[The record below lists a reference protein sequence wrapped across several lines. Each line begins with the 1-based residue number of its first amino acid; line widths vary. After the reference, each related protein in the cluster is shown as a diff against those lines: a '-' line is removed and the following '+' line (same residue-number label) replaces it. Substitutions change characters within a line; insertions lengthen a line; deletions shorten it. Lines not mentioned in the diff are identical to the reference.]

1 MTLRRR
7 LVDWSLTGVLILLPA
22 LVLRASLS
30 RGTPSALDQ
39 ALLRI
44 TAPLET
50 GVSWVVEGIGGTW
63 SRYVALVDVEAENR
77 ELRDDNERLRKEL
90 AAMTRR
96 AYDVAALED
105 LAVVKK
111 RTPADTL
118 GARVIGAPLSPQFR
132 VLRLKIDRGNREVAT
147 DMPVITSEGPV
158 GRVEKVY
165 GDYADVVLIS
175 DPSSRIDVVIRDPA
189 QPATQ
194 GTGATGTTGIT
205 GATGARGLLVGLGR
219 PDSYACKIE
228 WLERQGRPSPGP
240 DAKVKVG
247 DEVVTSGLGAS
258 FPAGLVIGKVARIIG
273 DDGLFQSVEVS
284 PSVDVSRV
292 RAVMVLLAPPPPPD
306 PDAKVKVGDEVVTSG
321 LGASFPPGLVVG
333 RVSKI
338 IGDDGMFQSVEVKPT
353 VDVSRVRAVM
363 VLLAPPPPPDPDAK
377 SKRRS
382 EPAFGARPL

>member
-1 MTLRRR
+1 VTVRRR
-7 LVDWSLTGVLILLPA
+7 LVDWALTGVLILVPA

-30 RGTPSALDQ
+30 RGAPSLLDE

-44 TAPLET
+44 TAPLQT
-50 GVSWVVEGIGGTW
+50 GVSWVIEGIGGTW
-63 SRYVALVDVEAENR
+63 SRYVALVEVEAENR
-77 ELRDDNERLRKEL
+77 ELREDNERLRREL

-118 GARVIGAPLSPQFR
+118 GARVIGAPLSSQFR

-158 GRVEKVY
+158 GRVDKVY

-175 DPSSRIDVVIRDPA
+175 DPSSRIDVVLRDPA
-189 QPATQ
+189 QAAAHTSSAPGAI
-194 GTGATGTTGIT
+194 GAGGAGSATGSG
-205 GATGARGLLVGLGR
+205 GAISPSSPSTPGAAGAHASAPSSGPRGLLVGLGR

-228 WLERQGRPSPGP
+228 WLERQGRTRAGTE
-240 DAKVKVG
+240 AKVKVG

-258 FPAGLVIGKVARIIG
+258 FPAGLVVGK
-273 DDGLFQSVEVS
+273 
-284 PSVDVSRV
+284 
-292 RAVMVLLAPPPPPD
+292 
-306 PDAKVKVGDEVVTSG
+306 
-321 LGASFPPGLVVG
+321 
-333 RVSKI
+333 VSKI
-338 IGDDGMFQSVEVKPT
+338 IGDDGMFQSVEVEPT

-363 VLLAPPPPPDPDAK
+363 VLLAPPPPPDPDAR
-377 SKRRS
+377 SRRRS

>member
-77 ELRDDNERLRKEL
+77 ELRDDNERLRKDL
-90 AAMTRR
+90 SAMTRK

-132 VLRLKIDRGNREVAT
+132 VLRLKIDRGGREVAT

-158 GRVEKVY
+158 GRVDKVY

-189 QPATQ
+189 QPAGQ
-194 GTGATGTTGIT
+194 ATGAS
-205 GATGARGLLVGLGR
+205 GARGLLVGLGR

-228 WLERQGRPSPGP
+228 WLERQGRPAPGP

-258 FPAGLVIGKVARIIG
+258 FPAGLVVGKV
-273 DDGLFQSVEVS
+273 V
-284 PSVDVSRV
+284 
-292 RAVMVLLAPPPPPD
+292 
-306 PDAKVKVGDEVVTSG
+306 
-321 LGASFPPGLVVG
+321 
-333 RVSKI
+333 KI

-377 SKRRS
+377 SRRRS

>member
-63 SRYVALVDVEAENR
+63 SRYVALIDIEAENR
-77 ELRDDNERLRKEL
+77 ELRDNNERLRKDL
-90 AAMTRR
+90 AAMTRK

-132 VLRLKIDRGNREVAT
+132 VLRLKIDRGDHEVAT

-158 GRVEKVY
+158 GRVDKVY

-175 DPSSRIDVVIRDPA
+175 DPSSRIDVVIRDPL

-194 GTGATGTTGIT
+194 ATGVTGVN
-205 GATGARGLLVGLGR
+205 GARGLLVGLGR
-219 PDSYACKIE
+219 ADSYACKIE

-240 DAKVKVG
+240 DATLKVG

-258 FPAGLVIGKVARIIG
+258 FPAGIVVGKVAKIIG
-273 DDGLFQSVEVS
+273 DDGMFQSVEVS

-306 PDAKVKVGDEVVTSG
+306 PDAK
-321 LGASFPPGLVVG
+321 
-333 RVSKI
+333 
-338 IGDDGMFQSVEVKPT
+338 
-353 VDVSRVRAVM
+353 SR
-363 VLLAPPPPPDPDAK
+363 
-377 SKRRS
+377 RRS

>member
-7 LVDWSLTGVLILLPA
+7 LVDWSLTGLLIVLPA
-22 LVLRASLS
+22 LVLRASLA
-30 RGTPSALDQ
+30 RGTPTALDE

-50 GVSWVVEGIGGTW
+50 AVSWVVEGIGGTW

-132 VLRLKIDRGNREVAT
+132 VLRLKIDRGQREVAT
-147 DMPVITSEGPV
+147 DMPVITSAGPV
-158 GRVEKVY
+158 GRVDKVY

-175 DPSSRIDVVIRDPA
+175 DPSSHIDVVIRDPG
-189 QPATQ
+189 QPAAP
-194 GTGATGTTGIT
+194 GN
-205 GATGARGLLVGLGR
+205 GARGMLVGLGR

-228 WLERQGRPSPGP
+228 WLERSGRSGPGP

-258 FPAGLVIGKVARIIG
+258 FPAGLVVGK
-273 DDGLFQSVEVS
+273 
-284 PSVDVSRV
+284 
-292 RAVMVLLAPPPPPD
+292 
-306 PDAKVKVGDEVVTSG
+306 
-321 LGASFPPGLVVG
+321 
-333 RVSKI
+333 VSKI
-338 IGDDGMFQSVEVKPT
+338 VGDDGMFQSVEVNPA
-353 VDVSRVRAVM
+353 VDVSRVRAAM

-377 SKRRS
+377 SRRRS
-382 EPAFGARPL
+382 EPAFGSRPL

>member
-7 LVDWSLTGVLILLPA
+7 FVDWSLTGFLILLPA

-194 GTGATGTTGIT
+194 GSGGTGTTGVT

-258 FPAGLVIGKVARIIG
+258 FPAGLVIGKVAKIIG

-306 PDAKVKVGDEVVTSG
+306 PDAK
-321 LGASFPPGLVVG
+321 A
-333 RVSKI
+333 R
-338 IGDDGMFQSVEVKPT
+338 
-353 VDVSRVRAVM
+353 
-363 VLLAPPPPPDPDAK
+363 
-377 SKRRS
+377 RRS

>member
-63 SRYVALVDVEAENR
+63 SRYVALVDIEAENR
-77 ELRDDNERLRKEL
+77 ELRDDNERLRKDL

-132 VLRLKIDRGNREVAT
+132 VLRLKIDRGGREVAT

-158 GRVEKVY
+158 GRVDKVY

-189 QPATQ
+189 QPAAQ
-194 GTGATGTTGIT
+194 AN
-205 GATGARGLLVGLGR
+205 GARGLLVGLGR
-219 PDSYACKIE
+219 ADSYACKIE

-258 FPAGLVIGKVARIIG
+258 FPAGLVVGKVG
-273 DDGLFQSVEVS
+273 
-284 PSVDVSRV
+284 
-292 RAVMVLLAPPPPPD
+292 
-306 PDAKVKVGDEVVTSG
+306 
-321 LGASFPPGLVVG
+321 
-333 RVSKI
+333 KI
-338 IGDDGMFQSVEVKPT
+338 IGDDGMFQSVEVTPT

-377 SKRRS
+377 SRRRS

>member
-22 LVLRASLS
+22 LVLRASLT

-39 ALLRI
+39 ALLRL

-90 AAMTRR
+90 AAMARR

-175 DPSSRIDVVIRDPA
+175 DPTSKIDVVIRDPS

-194 GTGATGTTGIT
+194 GTGPTGATQTT

-228 WLERQGRPSPGP
+228 WLERQGRPAQAPGP
-240 DAKVKVG
+240 DAKVKIG

-258 FPAGLVIGKVARIIG
+258 FPAGLVIGKVAKIIG
-273 DDGLFQSVEVS
+273 DDGMFQSVEVS

-306 PDAKVKVGDEVVTSG
+306 PDAKT
-321 LGASFPPGLVVG
+321 
-333 RVSKI
+333 R
-338 IGDDGMFQSVEVKPT
+338 
-353 VDVSRVRAVM
+353 
-363 VLLAPPPPPDPDAK
+363 
-377 SKRRS
+377 RRS

>member
-7 LVDWSLTGVLILLPA
+7 LVDWALTGVLILLPA

-30 RGTPSALDQ
+30 RGTPTALDQ

-50 GVSWVVEGIGGTW
+50 AVSWVVEGIGGTW

-118 GARVIGAPLSPQFR
+118 GARVIGAPLTPQFR
-132 VLRLKIDRGNREVAT
+132 VVRLKLDRGDRDVAS
-147 DMPVITSEGPV
+147 DMPVITSAGPV
-158 GRVEKVY
+158 GRIDKVY
-165 GDYADVVLIS
+165 GAYADVVLIS
-175 DPSSRIDVVIRDPA
+175 DPSSHIDVVIRDPSAPTA
-189 QPATQ
+189 QVN
-194 GTGATGTTGIT
+194 
-205 GATGARGLLVGLGR
+205 GARGLLVGMGR
-219 PDSYACKIE
+219 PDSYACRIE
-228 WLERQGRPSPGP
+228 WLEHQGRQSPP
-240 DAKVKVG
+240 EAKVKVG

-258 FPAGLVIGKVARIIG
+258 FPAGLVVGK
-273 DDGLFQSVEVS
+273 
-284 PSVDVSRV
+284 
-292 RAVMVLLAPPPPPD
+292 
-306 PDAKVKVGDEVVTSG
+306 
-321 LGASFPPGLVVG
+321 
-333 RVSKI
+333 VSKI
-338 IGDDGMFQSVEVKPT
+338 LDDSGMFQSVEVTPT

-377 SKRRS
+377 TKRRS
-382 EPAFGARPL
+382 EPAFGTRPL

>member
-7 LVDWSLTGVLILLPA
+7 LVDWSLTGLLILVPA
-22 LVLRASLS
+22 LVLRASLQ

-50 GVSWVVEGIGGTW
+50 AVSWVVEGIGGTW

-77 ELRDDNERLRKEL
+77 ELREDNERLRKDL
-90 AAMTRR
+90 AAMTRK

-132 VLRLKIDRGNREVAT
+132 VLRLKIDRGTREVAT

-158 GRVEKVY
+158 GRVDKVY

-189 QPATQ
+189 QPAAQ
-194 GTGATGTTGIT
+194 ATGAN
-205 GATGARGLLVGLGR
+205 GARGLLVGLGR

-228 WLERQGRPSPGP
+228 WLERQGRPAPGP

-258 FPAGLVIGKVARIIG
+258 FPAGLV
-273 DDGLFQSVEVS
+273 
-284 PSVDVSRV
+284 
-292 RAVMVLLAPPPPPD
+292 
-306 PDAKVKVGDEVVTSG
+306 VGEVV
-321 LGASFPPGLVVG
+321 
-333 RVSKI
+333 KI

-377 SKRRS
+377 SRRRS

>member
-7 LVDWSLTGVLILLPA
+7 LVDWSLTGLLILLPA

-30 RGTPSALDQ
+30 RRAPSALDQ

-44 TAPLET
+44 TAPLEK
-50 GVSWVVEGIGGTW
+50 GVSWIVEGIGGTW

-77 ELRDDNERLRKEL
+77 ELREDNERLRKQL
-90 AAMTRR
+90 AAMARR

-132 VLRLKIDRGNREVAT
+132 VVRLRIDRGGREVAA

-158 GRVEKVY
+158 GRIDKAY

-175 DPSSRIDVVIRDPA
+175 DPASRIDVVIRDPA
-189 QPATQ
+189 QPAGQ
-194 GTGATGTTGIT
+194 AS
-205 GATGARGLLVGLGR
+205 GARGILKGLGR
-219 PDSYACKIE
+219 PDSYACTIE
-228 WLERQGRPSPGP
+228 WLERQGGPTAPSR
-240 DAKVKVG
+240 AKVG

-258 FPAGLVIGKVARIIG
+258 FPAGLVVGKIT
-273 DDGLFQSVEVS
+273 
-284 PSVDVSRV
+284 RV
-292 RAVMVLLAPPPPPD
+292 
-306 PDAKVKVGDEVVTSG
+306 G
-321 LGASFPPGLVVG
+321 
-333 RVSKI
+333 
-338 IGDDGMFQSVEVKPT
+338 GDDGMFQSVEVKPT

-377 SKRRS
+377 TRRRS
-382 EPAFGARPL
+382 EAAFGARPL

>member
-7 LVDWSLTGVLILLPA
+7 LVDWLLTGFLILLPA
-22 LVLRASLS
+22 LVLRASLA
-30 RGTPSALDQ
+30 RGTPSALDE

-50 GVSWVVEGIGGTW
+50 GVSWIIEGIGGTW
-63 SRYVALVDVEAENR
+63 SRYVALVDVESENR
-77 ELRDDNERLRKEL
+77 ELRDDNERLRKDL

-132 VLRLKIDRGNREVAT
+132 VLRIKIDRGEREVAT

-158 GRVEKVY
+158 GRVERVY
-165 GDYADVVLIS
+165 GNYADIVLIS
-175 DPSSRIDVVIRDPA
+175 DPGSRIDVVIRDPA
-189 QPATQ
+189 QSAAQTS
-194 GTGATGTTGIT
+194 GV
-205 GATGARGLLVGLGR
+205 RGLLVGLGR

-228 WLERQGRPSPGP
+228 WLERQGRQGPGP
-240 DAKVKVG
+240 DAKVKLG

-258 FPAGLVIGKVARIIG
+258 FPAGLVVGKI
-273 DDGLFQSVEVS
+273 
-284 PSVDVSRV
+284 
-292 RAVMVLLAPPPPPD
+292 
-306 PDAKVKVGDEVVTSG
+306 
-321 LGASFPPGLVVG
+321 
-333 RVSKI
+333 SKI

-377 SKRRS
+377 TRRRS
-382 EPAFGARPL
+382 EPAFAIRPL